1 MQMETQMM
9 GASMIE
15 AGNIIH
21 QEELNISIIN
31 IDLIEVLIIF
41 MILFSQI
48 LKIKSMVVM
57 LIMRMTMTHYIKN
70 F

>member
-1 MQMETQMM
+1 METQMM